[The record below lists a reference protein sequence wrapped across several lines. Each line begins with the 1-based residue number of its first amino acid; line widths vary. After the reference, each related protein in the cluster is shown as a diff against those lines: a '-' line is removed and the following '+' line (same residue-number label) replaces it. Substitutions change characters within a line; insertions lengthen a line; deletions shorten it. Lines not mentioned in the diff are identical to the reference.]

1 MITRKAPTLAAL
13 VLAFT
18 LALGLLVPDAALGA
32 EDTTELHG
40 RAAAALKAGAYQEAI
55 DALELLSD
63 RGFVNASVS
72 FNRAI
77 AYLGRANS
85 PQSKNG
91 DLGQSIAALEEA
103 QLLDPEEREIA
114 PVLEQLRKEIARE
127 QAKRGS
133 SPLVPRPSLGRAI
146 ISLCREDTWFVLAA
160 VGSGLVTVSLA
171 LWFWIKATP
180 AQIAAMIAGMLGALL
195 ALFSGSMAHAARQ
208 LRLEAA
214 PAVVIA
220 SSARLLDSVG
230 TPMTGVATEVSEG
243 ALVDVLGT
251 RGTLTHISWGGS
263 EGWVS
268 GAYLRRLATTVR

>member
-1 MITRKAPTLAAL
+1 MNTRSSATLAA
-13 VLAFT
+13 VVCAV
-18 LALGLLVPDAALGA
+18 GLFANGA
-32 EDTTELHG
+32 HGADTTQLHEQ
-40 RAAAALKAGAYQEAI
+40 ATAALKAGAYQEAI

-63 RGFVNASVS
+63 RGFVNSSVS

-91 DLGQSIAALEEA
+91 DLGQSVAALEEA
-103 QLLDPEEREIA
+103 QLLDPEDQEIPPA
-114 PVLEQLRKEIARE
+114 LEQLRKEIARE

-133 SPLVPRPSLGRAI
+133 SPLVPRPTLGRAI
-146 ISLCREDTWFVLAA
+146 VSLFHENTWFVLAA
-160 VGSGLVTVSLA
+160 VGSGLVTLSLA
-171 LWFWIKATP
+171 LWFWIKTTP
-180 AQIAAMIAGMLGALL
+180 AHIAAMIAGTLGALL
-195 ALFSGSMAHAARQ
+195 ASFSGSMVYAARQ

-243 ALVDVLGT
+243 ALVDVLET
-251 RGTLTHISWGGS
+251 RGALTHISWGGS
-263 EGWVS
+263 EGWVNA
-268 GAYLRRLATTVR
+268 AYLRRLSTTAR

>member
-1 MITRKAPTLAAL
+1 MNTRKGATLAAIA
-13 VLAFT
+13 VAV
-18 LALGLLVPDAALGA
+18 GLFSQGARGADTKQLHEQASAAL
-32 EDTTELHG
+32 TT
-40 RAAAALKAGAYQEAI
+40 GAYQEAI

-63 RGFVNASVS
+63 RGFVNSSVS
-72 FNRAI
+72 FNRAL

-85 PQSKNG
+85 PQSRNG
-91 DLGQSIAALEEA
+91 DLGQSVAALEEV
-103 QLLDPEEREIA
+103 QLLDPDDGGIA

-133 SPLVPRPSLGRAI
+133 SPLVPRPTLGRAI
-146 ISLCREDTWFVLAA
+146 VSLCQENTWFLLAA
-160 VGSGLVTVSLA
+160 VGSGLITLSLA

-180 AQIAAMIAGMLGALL
+180 AQITAMIAGTLGVLL
-195 ALFSGSMAHAARQ
+195 ALFSGSMAYAARQ

-230 TPMTGVATEVSEG
+230 TPMKATSGSATEVSEG
-243 ALVDVLGT
+243 ALVDVLET
-251 RGTLTHISWGGS
+251 RGALTHISWGGS

-268 GAYLRRLATTVR
+268 SAYLRRLARP